1 MATSTAEVGILNEPA
16 LRETSFRRTA
26 ARNVRRNPV
35 GAFAGLIIILLVV
48 VATFGPGITVPF
60 IGVHVPSISPADP
73 TRLDYGRLKSP
84 SLTHPFGTDNLAR
97 DMLARII
104 YGARNSLGIAFTAIA
119 VSLFLGILMG
129 VMSGYLGGWVDMVT
143 SRIIDVM
150 LAYPALVFV
159 IFFVTIFGREFWTVA
174 VAIGLILVPGN
185 VRIVRSATI
194 GVRHQQFIEAALSIG
209 NSPLRIMY
217 RHVLPNVVAPIIII
231 ASVQIGVAI
240 LIEATLSFLGQSVSS
255 AVNPS
260 WGRILQETR
269 PSWQAAWWTMMIPGA
284 AISVAVVAFNVFG
297 DALRDWL
304 DPRLRGSR

>member
-1 MATSTAEVGILNEPA
+1 MATSTAEIGILNEPI
-16 LRETSFRRTA
+16 LRETNWRSTA
-26 ARNVRRNPV
+26 SRAFKRNPV
-35 GAFAGLIIILLVV
+35 GAFAGLTILFLVV
-48 VATFGPGITVPF
+48 VATFGPGVTVPVV
-60 IGVHVPSISPADP
+60 GVEVPSISPHDP
-73 TRLDYGRLKSP
+73 TRLDYGRLQAP

-104 YGARNSLGIAFTAIA
+104 YGARNSLGVAFMALA
-119 VSLFLGILMG
+119 VSLCLGVLLG
-129 VMSGYLGGWVDMVT
+129 VGSGYLGGWVDMFT
-143 SRIIDVM
+143 SRIVDIM

-174 VAIGLILVPGN
+174 VGIGVVLLPGSI
-185 VRIVRSATI
+185 RIIRSATI
-194 GVRHQQFIEAALSIG
+194 GVRHQQFIEAALSVG
-209 NSPLRIMY
+209 NSPFRIMY

-240 LIEATLSFLGQSVSS
+240 LIEATLSFLGQGVSS
-255 AVNPS
+255 ATSPS
-260 WGRILQETR
+260 WGRMLQETR
-269 PSWQAAWWTMMIPGA
+269 PSWQLAWWTMIIPGA

>member
-1 MATSTAEVGILNEPA
+1 MATSTAEVGVLNEPV
-16 LRETSFRRTA
+16 LRETTFRQTA
-26 ARNVRRNPV
+26 FRAMRRNPV
-35 GAFAGLIIILLVV
+35 GALAGLAILLLIF
-48 VATFGPGITVPF
+48 VATFGPGVTVPF
-60 IGVHVPSISPADP
+60 VGLEVPSISPHDP
-73 TRLDYGRLKSP
+73 TRLDYGRLQTP

-104 YGARNSLGIAFTAIA
+104 YGARNSLGVAFTAIA
-119 VSLFLGILMG
+119 VSLLLGVLMG
-129 VMSGYLGGWVDMVT
+129 VSSGYLGGWVDMLT
-143 SRIIDVM
+143 SRVIDIM
-150 LAYPALVFV
+150 IAYPALVFV

-194 GVRHQQFIEAALSIG
+194 GVRQFIEAALSVG

-240 LIEATLSFLGQSVSS
+240 LVEATLSFLGQGVSS
-255 AVNPS
+255 ATSPS
-260 WGRILQETR
+260 WGRMLQETR
-269 PSWQAAWWTMMIPGA
+269 PSWQAAWWTMIIPGA